1 MTKPQV
7 ELGRGVVSKQGRDA
21 GRAMLIVGIVDGDYV
36 LVACMAIFARSNG
49 QREKKLKHLDLK
61 YVVHDGVAE
70 ALGAGRRLENA
81 DIRRAI
87 GDVFGLAGT
96 AGRSENLSKSDV
108 IEVEGTIVE
117 AYPNAMFQVE
127 LQNGHKILAHISGK
141 LRMNFIR
148 ILPGDKVTVELSP
161 YDLTRGRIT
170 WRGKS

>member
-36 LVACMAIFARSNG
+36 LVADGDLRPIERAKM
-49 QREKKLKHLDLK
+49 QQLKHLDLK

-87 GDVFGLAGT
+87 GDVFGCRD
-96 AGRSENLSKSDV
+96 GRKE
-108 IEVEGTIVE
+108 
-117 AYPNAMFQVE
+117 
-127 LQNGHKILAHISGK
+127 
-141 LRMNFIR
+141 
-148 ILPGDKVTVELSP
+148 
-161 YDLTRGRIT
+161 
-170 WRGKS
+170 